1 MNLVSEIFHRL
12 HRGLAWVAAQFWLS
26 LLLLLIGV
34 VWTRLPDNHVWQVV
48 LTLLIPLLLLIAALE
63 LEAGTMRA
71 LADDDGRRVKFVW
84 GAATLIVWLALGW
97 ACWAALDWC
106 DDRII
111 LWSGYLNSKASAHWR
126 ATVFTYDHIS
136 SWLTLAEWI
145 LRWIIVPAKIIPYA
159 MASAQWGWRLPIRSI
174 LRMLWNWRWWSV
186 VIVAAVVAVELPGR
200 FFVAMPH
207 GTVSHQ
213 VWAVSLKLAG
223 TYLIAIAC
231 WVLLLACAAVLFN
244 RVTDGANNLGDDSL
258 VPAPIGSG
266 PLREDSAVLPL
277 RETGDHSAGES

>member
-1 MNLVSEIFHRL
+1 
-12 HRGLAWVAAQFWLS
+12 
-26 LLLLLIGV
+26 
-34 VWTRLPDNHVWQVV
+34 
-48 LTLLIPLLLLIAALE
+48 
-63 LEAGTMRA
+63 
-71 LADDDGRRVKFVW
+71 
-84 GAATLIVWLALGW
+84 
-97 ACWAALDWC
+97 
-106 DDRII
+106 
-111 LWSGYLNSKASAHWR
+111 
-126 ATVFTYDHIS
+126 
-136 SWLTLAEWI
+136 
-145 LRWIIVPAKIIPYA
+145 
-159 MASAQWGWRLPIRSI
+159 
-174 LRMLWNWRWWSV
+174 
-186 VIVAAVVAVELPGR
+186 VELPGR